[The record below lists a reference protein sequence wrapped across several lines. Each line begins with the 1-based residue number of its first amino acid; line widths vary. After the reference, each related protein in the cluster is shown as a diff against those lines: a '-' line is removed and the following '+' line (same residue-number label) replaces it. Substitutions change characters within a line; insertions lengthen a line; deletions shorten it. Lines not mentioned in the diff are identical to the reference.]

1 MRQAAL
7 GLMTAEQIEH
17 FNEELEIDFAI
28 SEQGL
33 GRFRVNVFYQ
43 RGYPAMVLRY
53 ITADMPKLEDLGM
66 PEILKELVMLKR
78 GLILMVGAAGAGKST
93 TLAAMINHRNETSSD
108 HILTI
113 EDPIEFLHSNK
124 KSIINQREVGLDT
137 KSFARALRSAVR
149 AAPDVI
155 LVGEI
160 RDRETMEAALAL
172 AGTGHLCIATLHA
185 NNCAETLDRIIN
197 MFPRDQHNQIFL
209 DLSQYLRAILSQR
222 LVVAKSGSRV
232 AASEVMVNTPHISEL
247 IKKGDVVGVKE
258 AIRHRHGEGHVELR
272 HVALQ
277 SGEGRPDRARG
288 GADER
293 GFAHQ
298 SRGQDQLRLSRLARG
313 AAVPGDPAERS
324 PTTGRHSA
332 PAELQGTR
340 LDSNSR
346 VITSQP
352 YCSA

>member
-1 MRQAAL
+1 
-7 GLMTAEQIEH
+7 
-17 FNEELEIDFAI
+17 
-28 SEQGL
+28 
-33 GRFRVNVFYQ
+33 
-43 RGYPAMVLRY
+43 
-53 ITADMPKLEDLGM
+53 MPD
-66 PEILKELVMLKR
+66 ILKELVMLKR

-113 EDPIEFLHSNK
+113 EDPIEFLHTNK
-124 KSIINQREVGLDT
+124 KSIVNQREVGLDT

-160 RDRETMEAALAL
+160 RDRETMEAAL

-232 AASEVMVNTPHISEL
+232 AASEVMMNTPHISEL

-258 AIRHRHGEGHVELR
+258 AIS
-272 HVALQ
+272 
-277 SGEGRPDRARG
+277 SGTERGMLSFDSSLYNLVREGRIDLEEALAS
-288 GADER
+288 AD
-293 GFAHQ
+293 
-298 SRGQDQLRLSRLARG
+298 SRTNLEAKINFG
-313 AAVPGDPAERS
+313 
-324 PTTGRHSA
+324 
-332 PAELQGTR
+332 
-340 LDSNSR
+340 
-346 VITSQP
+346 
-352 YCSA
+352 